1 MSEDESEV
9 AVLSTTILARL
20 LWVHG
25 TAYVKKFADKTS
37 GFTIMRNQL
46 KRWWHVP
53 SLWPV
58 CFSILFGYD
67 VAKLDLDR
75 SFDLFGFLDLFA
87 SQAEVNVVCPEI
99 LTVIAGMI
107 QAGLKT
113 VNGKASQERRPKTLQ
128 PANHL
133 RSRSMSLTKSPS
145 MLLSFPNSVAPR

>member
-1 MSEDESEV
+1 
-9 AVLSTTILARL
+9 
-20 LWVHG
+20 
-25 TAYVKKFADKTS
+25 VKKFSEKTN
-37 GFTIMRNQL
+37 GFTIMRHQL

-67 VAKLDLDR
+67 VAKLDLER

-87 SQAEVNVVCPEI
+87 SQAEVNVVCPDI

-113 VNGKASQERRPKTLQ
+113 VNGKASKPKSLQ
-128 PANHL
+128 PASHL

-145 MLLSFPNSVAPR
+145 VYLSFHS